1 LCGLKEGAAVKARE
15 KARKVHRREIKTN
28 EKRAKKSKRAQILVR
43 WALLFFSVVFFRI
56 GRRDQYRGKT
66 SRPMRVVRL
75 SGKRVQSVCGGR
87 FAPTK
92 LK

>member
-43 WALLFFSVVFFRI
+43 WALLFFSVVF
-56 GRRDQYRGKT
+56 
-66 SRPMRVVRL
+66 SE
-75 SGKRVQSVCGGR
+75 SVEEINIEEK
-87 FAPTK
+87 PQNP
-92 LK
+92 